1 MHRGPRVSGSLQVLQ
16 LRVQG
21 SCREVKSGPTA
32 VFACNPS
39 GCPCPTACGGS
50 VDGGGPLMTVLGP
63 GAALNCFTNW
73 KFRDQ
78 SGKPVP
84 CEASDTV

>member
-16 LRVQG
+16 LRVKG

-32 VFACNPS
+32 VPACNPS
-39 GCPCPTACGGS
+39 GCPGPTVCGGS
-50 VDGGGPLMTVLGP
+50 VDGGGPLMRVLGP

-84 CEASDTV
+84 CGASDTV